1 MLEKIGVIGGGFIG
15 GVLVQEI
22 AQRRLAREVGL
33 VDPAPMVNP
42 ADPEERQAVVRR
54 QSVAIGKS
62 LDIFEGLPVM
72 SRDVRLVG
80 TKDYSALAGAELVIN
95 TAGVPRKARPD
106 GTFPSREELLA
117 INLKVTIE
125 VARGIGQYCPEAM
138 IISIANPLVA
148 IVFTLD

>member
-62 LDIFEGLPVM
+62 LDIFEGLPV
-72 SRDVRLVG
+72 
-80 TKDYSALAGAELVIN
+80 
-95 TAGVPRKARPD
+95 
-106 GTFPSREELLA
+106 
-117 INLKVTIE
+117 
-125 VARGIGQYCPEAM
+125 
-138 IISIANPLVA
+138 
-148 IVFTLD
+148 

>member
-117 INLKVTIE
+117 QSGLDAAGIKAAILKRFGEI
-125 VARGIGQYCPEAM
+125 VAAGPR
-138 IISIANPLVA
+138 PLA
-148 IVFTLD
+148 GSSGS